1 MNCMS
6 EAQNHC
12 GLGVS
17 ETRGT
22 GLGETRDRETRGT
35 GLGETRDKPGGQVS
49 CKPWGQTPVNHGDR
63 PQGRV
68 VFTYVFF
75 ELQYMLRKLN
85 YVFC

>member
-22 GLGETRDRETRGT
+22 GLGETRD
-35 GLGETRDKPGGQVS
+35 KPGGQVS
-49 CKPWGQTPVNHGDR
+49 CKPWGQTPGK
-63 PQGRV
+63 GSIYLCFFRV
-68 VFTYVFF
+68 TIYV
-75 ELQYMLRKLN
+75 KKT
-85 YVFC
+85 